1 MTSFGP
7 GLVHVS
13 GSVPKLAPAAPPCTN
28 VNTPPV
34 TQNVHLFRTASP
46 ANGNGIAGPG
56 AFYLPRALFVAADGA
71 GALAV

>member
-13 GSVPKLAPAAPPCTN
+13 GSVPRPAPATPPCTH
-28 VNTPPV
+28 VNTPPPS
-34 TQNVHLFRTASP
+34 QSVHTLRTTSP
-46 ANGNGIAGPG
+46 ANVNGIAGPG

>member
-1 MTSFGP
+1 MRSGP
-7 GLVHVS
+7 QT
-13 GSVPKLAPAAPPCTN
+13 APCAN
-28 VNTPPV
+28 VNTPPPS
-34 TQNVHLFRTASP
+34 QSVHTLRTTSP